1 MTTRCMMH
9 MLPLV
14 TTLIVMVVAFSLR
27 IWLGIH
33 YISIHVGYGYSTV
46 RIVALR
52 VWENTVCHPYIF
64 AAPSKGTSW
73 SGAYSCTS

>member
-46 RIVALR
+46 RIVAL
-52 VWENTVCHPYIF
+52 
-64 AAPSKGTSW
+64 
-73 SGAYSCTS
+73 